1 MQVQA
6 HYDPAQDRIMLRL
19 KDAAAA
25 DGTAVWL
32 TRRQWT
38 EIALACR
45 RVAAALP
52 PGDRA
57 DRPRKSVTGAGK
69 EPAGGQRQG
78 GGAAAAGTTVGGKGE
93 SRAAA
98 ATASLVSRIRFR
110 RLPSGLRIEIATDA
124 PAPIALTLK
133 GESLASF
140 NEMVEGLAAKANWDL
155 PAALSRMSQPGVAPK
170 RVLH

>member
-1 MQVQA
+1 MHVQA

-19 KDAAAA
+19 RDAAAA

-52 PGDRA
+52 GDKA

-69 EPAGGQRQG
+69 EQAGRQRQG
-78 GGAAAAGTTVGGKGE
+78 GPAAAAGTTVGDK
-93 SRAAA
+93 SRSPA
-98 ATASLVSRIRFR
+98 ATAAASLVSRIRFR

-140 NEMVEGLAAKANWDL
+140 VDMVEGLAAKANWDL
-155 PAALSRMSQPGVAPK
+155 PAALSRMSEPGAAPK